1 LLTQKINKMRQKL
14 LLLLVPVSIVL
25 LQSCTKEMSSAPESV
40 PSAMAMAKMNKAV
53 PIKGSYT
60 TSAEILQAPPML
72 LQRIT
77 GVGSSS
83 HLGKSTFVALPT
95 LNFTTPPPFNLSG
108 TAVFTA
114 ANGDEFYT
122 WFTGTATPN
131 GQGEN
136 IVVMTHSI
144 TGGTGRFTNAS
155 GTIIGNTVAV
165 PGHTEGFITYEGT
178 IKY

>member
-1 LLTQKINKMRQKL
+1 MKQKL
-14 LLLLVPVSIVL
+14 LLLLAPVSIML
-25 LQSCTKEMSSAPESV
+25 LQSCKKEMSTAPENV
-40 PSAMAMAKMNKAV
+40 LPTMAMAKMDKAV

-60 TSAEILQAPPML
+60 TFAEILQAPPML
-72 LQRIT
+72 RQRIT

-83 HLGKSTFVALPT
+83 HLGKGSFVALPT
-95 LNFTTPPPFNLSG
+95 LNFTTPPPFSLSG

-122 WFTGTATPN
+122 SFTGTATPN
-131 GQGEN
+131 GLGAN

-144 TGGTGRFTNAS
+144 TGGTGRFTDAN
-155 GTIIGNTVAV
+155 GTFIGNTVAA
-165 PGHTEGFITYEGT
+165 PGHAEGFIAYEGT

>member
-1 LLTQKINKMRQKL
+1 MKQKL
-14 LLLLVPVSIVL
+14 LLLLAPVSIVL
-25 LQSCTKEMSSAPESV
+25 LQSCKKEMSPAPENV
-40 PSAMAMAKMNKAV
+40 LPAMAMAKMDKAV
-53 PIKGSYT
+53 PIKGSFT
-60 TSAEILQAPPML
+60 TSAEILQGPPML
-72 LQRIT
+72 QQRIT

-83 HLGKSTFVALPT
+83 HLGKTSFVALPT
-95 LNFTTPPPFNLSG
+95 LNLTTPPPFNLNG

-114 ANGDEFYT
+114 SNGDEFYT
-122 WFTGTATPN
+122 SFTGTATPN
-131 GQGEN
+131 GQGAN

-178 IKY
+178 INY